1 MPSRREQKELR
12 ALRQRRTREAEGRF
26 LAEGL
31 RTVEDLLDSP
41 LTIRLVVVSSSLEDT
56 DRGLGLRKSLEDRGI
71 PLRAVTEGELRDL
84 AATETP
90 QGIVAIADIPR
101 ASLGSLVPGSD
112 PASSPSAGR
121 PSSTPTDPADSAG
134 RSDPPSADRRSC
146 QGATAVIL
154 VMDAV
159 QDPGNFGTLVRT
171 AEALGAAGV
180 VALPGT
186 VDPWNPKTVRA
197 AMGSSFRL
205 PIVEAGWDE
214 LEPWLREGG
223 FAILAA
229 DAGGEPLP
237 TDPPDRA
244 ALVLGN
250 EGAGVGA
257 ETLRRADRTV
267 AGPIR
272 GRAES
277 LNVAAAGAILL
288 YELLR

>member
-12 ALRQRRTREAEGRF
+12 ALRQRKTREAEGRF
-26 LAEGL
+26 VAEGL
-31 RTVEDLLDSP
+31 RTVEDLLASP
-41 LTIRLVVVSSSLEDT
+41 LAIHLAVVSSSLEDSE
-56 DRGLGLRKSLEDRGI
+56 RGAALRQALEARRV
-71 PLRAVTEGELRDL
+71 PVREVTEAELRDH
-84 AATETP
+84 AATESP
-90 QGIVAIADIPR
+90 QGVVAIAGIPR
-101 ASLGSLVPGSD
+101 APLDSLDASGPAESSD
-112 PASSPSAGR
+112 ASMSN
-121 PSSTPTDPADSAG
+121 DSWAAP
-134 RSDPPSADRRSC
+134 RI
-146 QGATAVIL
+146 VVVL
-154 VMDAV
+154 DAV

-171 AEALGAAGV
+171 AEALGAAGA

-205 PIVEAGWDE
+205 PVVEAGWDA
-214 LEPWLREGG
+214 LQPWLRDRG

-229 DAGGEPLP
+229 DAGGEPLAGDRP
-237 TDPPDRA
+237 SRA

-267 AGPIR
+267 GIPIR

>member
-12 ALRQRRTREAEGRF
+12 ALRQRKAREEEGRF
-26 LAEGL
+26 LAEGV
-31 RTVEDLLDSP
+31 RTVEDLLASP
-41 LTIRLVVVSSSLEDT
+41 LPVRLAVVSSSLGDT
-56 DRGLGLRKSLEDRGI
+56 ERGRELRKSLEDRHV
-71 PLRAVTEGELRDL
+71 PVREVPESELREY

-90 QGIVAIADIPR
+90 QGIVCIADIPR
-101 ASLGSLVPGSD
+101 ARLDSFVPA
-112 PASSPSAGR
+112 ASSSAG
-121 PSSTPTDPADSAG
+121 STERTESAG
-134 RSDPPSADRRSC
+134 STEVPLPS
-146 QGATAVIL
+146 TVIL

-171 AEALGAAGV
+171 AEALGAAGI

-186 VDPWNPKTVRA
+186 VDPWNPKTVRS
-197 AMGSSFRL
+197 AMGSSFRV
-205 PIVEAGWDE
+205 PVVENTWE
-214 LEPWLREGG
+214 TLEPWLRGRG

-229 DAGGEPLP
+229 DAGGDALG
-237 TDPPDRA
+237 TDRPARA

-250 EGAGVGA
+250 EGAGVSA
-257 ETLRRADRTV
+257 ETLARADRAV
-267 AGPIR
+267 GIPIR